1 MRNTVLRSL
10 GLLLLPAFLSGPA
23 RAEDG
28 ITKDTILIGRSAS
41 MTGPIAARM
50 KPPTEAMIAY
60 FNAVNDA
67 GGING
72 RRIKLI
78 NLDDGFDPKR
88 AMENTKKLIN
98 EEKVFAMFAQVV
110 GPTTKAVLPV
120 IIEAQ
125 MPLIGTTSGSDALR
139 QPPSK
144 YVFHLK
150 AGYGDEFAK
159 MAEHLKTTGV
169 DHVAIVYSDDF
180 PGRESK
186 GPAEVALKKQGITP
200 AAVIGFKPGE
210 AKAAVDQMVKAD
222 VQAVIMITVASAA
235 SEFYREYVKLPV
247 RPQVFTWSITV
258 VEGIYKEVGEKA
270 YGLVVSQVV
279 PSPNDKTYAVARDY
293 QAMLKKN
300 QLPDGGYAGI
310 EGYISAR
317 VLVEALKRAG
327 PAPTRE
333 KLIAAL
339 EAMRDYDLGGD
350 FVSFAGPDHVGR
362 HFVELAIVGRDGHF
376 LH

>member
-10 GLLLLPAFLSGPA
+10 GLLLLSASLSGLA
-23 RAEDG
+23 HAQEG

-60 FNAVNDA
+60 FNAVNEA

-72 RRIKLI
+72 RHIKLV

-88 AMENTKKLIN
+88 AMDNTKQLIN

-120 IIEAQ
+120 IIDAQ
-125 MPLIGTTSGSDALR
+125 VPLIGTTSGSDSLR
-139 QPPSK
+139 EPPSK

-150 AGYGDEFAK
+150 AGYSDEFAK

-169 DHVAIVYSDDF
+169 DRVAIVYSDDF

-186 GPAEVALKKQGITP
+186 GLSETALKKQGITP
-200 AAVIGFKPGE
+200 TAIIGFKPGE
-210 AKAAVDQMVKAD
+210 AKGAVDHVVKAD
-222 VQAVIMITVASAA
+222 VQAVIMITVAAA
-235 SEFYREYVKLPV
+235 AVEFYKEFVKLPV

-279 PSPNDKTYAVARDY
+279 PSPNDNTYGVARHY

-300 QLPDGGYAGI
+300 QLADGG
-310 EGYISAR
+310 
-317 VLVEALKRAG
+317 
-327 PAPTRE
+327 
-333 KLIAAL
+333 
-339 EAMRDYDLGGD
+339 
-350 FVSFAGPDHVGR
+350 
-362 HFVELAIVGRDGHF
+362 
-376 LH
+376 